1 MKTFL
6 VTVSSLCLCG
16 ILFCFWAYAT
26 GFVSL
31 TTDRSQGDVP
41 SPKTTQTLT
50 VFTSVEQATMGATES
65 ECSPCAERMAWLLD
79 VMEQEGDWDIT
90 TFFEPPDI
98 PSETAAQRWV
108 WLSSEQ
114 REQSQQL
121 IDRYDT
127 EEGLRRL
134 RESDPDTA
142 RQLERERR
150 QSPNREVPDEVES
163 STQ

>member
-26 GFVSL
+26 GNFPMS
-31 TTDRSQGDVP
+31 
-41 SPKTTQTLT
+41 KTTPPLP
-50 VFTSVEQATMGATES
+50 VVASVEPSTTRETDS

-114 REQSQQL
+114 REHAKQL
-121 IDRYDT
+121 ID
-127 EEGLRRL
+127 
-134 RESDPDTA
+134 
-142 RQLERERR
+142 
-150 QSPNREVPDEVES
+150 
-163 STQ
+163 